1 MATQSIKYHK
11 ISPKK
16 IAKPNASPYLTL
28 YQLQMTDFGNFGN
41 YGDGGFN
48 QDSGSGG
55 FTNENGGSQR
65 QNVRSSLT
73 PVTIKQIND
82 ATQPVTD
89 GEFKI
94 HNVEL
99 NMVSF
104 MGVVRK
110 VDSHTSAVTITIEDG
125 SGSIEV
131 RKWIDDT
138 VSTPAAETEKYEKEL
153 NKYVYVG
160 GALKEFNNKKNIQNA
175 VIFPVTD
182 HNELLYHNLSAITN
196 HLKSQGV
203 TGAKADNGL
212 FVSDNNGMELPGS
225 MQDKVLNFLREN
237 SPNMQ
242 EGVPLTYITQKLNIT
257 DDEGH
262 KYCQELI
269 EAGKIYTGF
278 DDTSYLCI

>member
-1 MATQSIKYHK
+1 MLFPNYFPNHLFPLICGHLNPSNITK

-138 VSTPAAETEKYEKEL
+138 VSTPAAE
-153 NKYVYVG
+153 
-160 GALKEFNNKKNIQNA
+160 NIQNA